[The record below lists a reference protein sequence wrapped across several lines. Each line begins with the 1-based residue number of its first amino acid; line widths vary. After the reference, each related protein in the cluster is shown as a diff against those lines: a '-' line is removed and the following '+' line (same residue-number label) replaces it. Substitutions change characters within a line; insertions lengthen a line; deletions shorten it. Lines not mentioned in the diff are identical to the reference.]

1 MRVIICC
8 AVIVSGFLLGLF
20 EEKGSVANLSIWGVV
35 CGVLA
40 SLCVAL
46 FAISTKKVLPVV
58 DNNIWR
64 LQFYNNMN
72 AIPILLFLMFLM
84 GEFPVL
90 GAFTFW
96 TAPGFWCLLIIA
108 GMFGIAIGYVTS
120 LQIQV
125 TSPLTHNVSGT
136 AKACAQTILACV
148 WFSEVK
154 PLFWW
159 VSNVMVLGGSSA
171 YTYVRMT
178 EMKGEKE
185 KQQEEERET
194 SVENGT
200 NKS

>member
-1 MRVIICC
+1 MKVILCC
-8 AVIVSGFLLGLF
+8 AIIVSGFLLGLF
-20 EEKGSVANLSIWGVV
+20 EEQGSVANLSIWGVV

-72 AIPILLFLMFLM
+72 AIPILLTLMLIM

-90 GAFTFW
+90 KAFAFW
-96 TAPGFWCLLIIA
+96 TSPGFWCLLIIA
-108 GMFGIAIGYVTS
+108 GVFGIAIGYVTS

-148 WFSEVK
+148 WFKELK
-154 PLFWW
+154 PVFWW

-178 EMKGEKE
+178 EMKAEKE
-185 KQQEEERET
+185 KQQEEKET

-200 NKS
+200 SKS